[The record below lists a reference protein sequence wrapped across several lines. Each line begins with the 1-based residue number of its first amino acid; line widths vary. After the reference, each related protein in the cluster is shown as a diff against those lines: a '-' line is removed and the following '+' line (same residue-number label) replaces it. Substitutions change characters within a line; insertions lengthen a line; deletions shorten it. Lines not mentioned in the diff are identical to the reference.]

1 VFEREV
7 VSPPLSFSIYI
18 EREREKRE
26 RIDEQERVCTVVVV
40 G

>member
-18 EREREKRE
+18 EREKRE

-40 G
+40 VG